1 LNRISWSRGT
11 HLATI
16 GWGFARAPA
25 LAVLVFAS
33 ALHAAPNL
41 PLEDPDWV
49 LLRDARARGLLPDLL
64 GGAQLLGED
73 EVQAALALAR
83 LAPDPRLVPAGEEG
97 FWLRPLERAALR
109 AVAVR
114 EHVRPYSL

>member
-1 LNRISWSRGT
+1 M
-11 HLATI
+11 
-16 GWGFARAPA
+16 
-25 LAVLVFAS
+25 
-33 ALHAAPNL
+33 
-41 PLEDPDWV
+41 

-83 LAPDPRLVPAGEEG
+83 RAPDPRLVPAGEQG

-109 AVAVR
+109 AVAAR
-114 EHVRPYSL
+114 EHDRPYSLEARPRNIAGQIGLPCEHQEGTP